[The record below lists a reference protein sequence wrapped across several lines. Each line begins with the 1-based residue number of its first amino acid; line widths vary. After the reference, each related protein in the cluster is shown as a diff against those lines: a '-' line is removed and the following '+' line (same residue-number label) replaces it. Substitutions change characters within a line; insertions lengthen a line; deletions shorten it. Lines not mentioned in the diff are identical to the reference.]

1 MRATLRLARITA
13 LSLALALLAA
23 GCGGSGNDGSGSGQA
38 GPQTSVDVSR
48 ELRVGFTEDQYILQ
62 GPDANLGAYP
72 LNTNLAETLIYM
84 NERYELEPRLA
95 ERWEFRAPNTWRF
108 FLRKGVKFHDGQP
121 LTAQAVKVGMFDRL
135 AKRSGGSTVK
145 AGPDSA
151 VVVDELTIDFT
162 PTVPNVRVPQQI
174 VHPQNA
180 VLAPGSDFTRQPVG
194 TGPFRFVEYQPKER
208 IVVER
213 NPDYWGPRANLAKIT
228 FRFYPDSNARTLA
241 LQAGEI
247 DLAYNVPRD
256 DTKSLQS
263 AGFSLMNSPVGAYRA
278 MYANIHGAA
287 PFDLLQDINVRRAV
301 AVGIDRAKYVSG
313 VLSGLGTTD
322 QTWVPP
328 NTLGKHAST
337 VKGFQH
343 DASRA
348 KELLDQAGWTT
359 GPDGIREKAGRK
371 LKLTLVSGFPSAEIL
386 RPTPTYV
393 QSELKT
399 LGIDVVIEERPD
411 SASFQDLIKQKKG
424 DLFLEEGNQNDA
436 NPGFLPILLLYT
448 GPGSSGGQYQGIEAP
463 GPKFD
468 ALLAP
473 ALTEV
478 DLDKVQ
484 QTVATALD
492 EAITNNVSVIPLA
505 GVFRT
510 YGASKSVQGFVPHP
524 SFLNVNWIPVGI
536 SGK

>member
-1 MRATLRLARITA
+1 MRARRLAPV
-13 LSLALALLAA
+13 LALVLALFAA
-23 GCGGSGNDGSGSGQA
+23 ACGGDSEEGSGTDATQT
-38 GPQTSVDVSR
+38 QTSVDPAR

-72 LNTNLAETLIYM
+72 LNSNLAETLIYM
-84 NERYELEPRLA
+84 NEKYELQPRLA

-108 FLRKGVKFHDGQP
+108 YLRPGVKFHDGQP
-121 LTAQAVKVGMFDRL
+121 LNAQAVKTGMFDRL

-145 AGPDSA
+145 AGPNSA
-151 VVVDELTIDFT
+151 AIVDDLTIDFT

-180 VLAPGSDFTRQPVG
+180 VLAPGSDFTSKPVG
-194 TGPFRFVEYQPKER
+194 TGPFRFVEYRPKER
-208 IVVER
+208 IAVER
-213 NPDYWGPRANLAKIT
+213 NPDYWGPKANVARMT

-241 LQAGEI
+241 LQAGDI
-247 DLAYNVPRD
+247 DIAYNVPRD
-256 DTKSLQS
+256 DVKTLKDS
-263 AGFSLMNSPVGAYRA
+263 GFNLMNSPVGAYRA
-278 MYANIHGAA
+278 MYANIHGTA
-287 PFDLLQDINVRRAV
+287 PYDILQDVEVRRAV
-301 AVGIDRAKYVSG
+301 AVGIDRAKFVNG
-313 VLSGLGTTD
+313 VLSGLGSTD

-328 NTLGKHAST
+328 NVLGKHASL
-337 VKGFQH
+337 VKGFTH
-343 DASRA
+343 DANQA
-348 KELLDQAGWTT
+348 KSLLDTAGWKP
-359 GPDGIREKAGRK
+359 GADGIREKDGRK
-371 LKLTLVSGFPSAEIL
+371 LRLTLVSGFPSAEIL
-386 RPTPTYV
+386 RPTPTYL
-393 QSELKT
+393 QSELKN

-448 GPGSSGGQYQGIEAP
+448 GPGSSGGDYQGITAP
-463 GPKFD
+463 GPKFNS
-468 ALLAP
+468 LIAP

-484 QTVATALD
+484 QTVATAMD

-510 YGASKSVQGFVPHP
+510 YGASKSVQGFIAHP
-524 SFLNVNWIPVGI
+524 SFLNVNWIPVGL